1 MWFAGALLSLMV
13 AVVGHAGFCRASLP
27 LNVVTRFM
35 LAGGLVGVCL
45 VWWLLNRYG
54 ATAPQTWAG
63 AAVYAFCCEL
73 YIFLFT
79 FAMSS
84 ITANLLGKLWRGDMT
99 DTDLERLYDSRHMV
113 ATRLDRLVAVD
124 LVDERPTGLGLTAEG
139 ARMVRIFRL
148 LRSLFRHP
156 QPTYNFPANDQQPK

>member
-1 MWFAGALLSLMV
+1 MWFVGAFLGLII
-13 AVVGHAGFCRASLP
+13 AVVGHAGLCRASMP
-27 LNVVTRFM
+27 LNVVTRF
-35 LAGGLVGVCL
+35 LIAGGLVGACL

-84 ITANLLGKLWRGDMT
+84 ITANLLGRLARSNMT
-99 DTDLERLYDSRHMV
+99 DTDIEQLYESRYMV
-113 ATRLDRLVAVD
+113 ATRLDRLVAV
-124 LVDERPTGLGLTAEG
+124 GLIEDGPAGLRLTPEG
-139 ARMVRIFRL
+139 ARMVGIFRR
-148 LRSLFRHP
+148 LRRFFRHP
-156 QPTYNFPANDQQPK
+156 QPTYNFSPVD